1 MSEVD
6 ILKVI
11 LEANPGLS
19 IDDALKLTDKA
30 IKSLSKTKADIAKGN
45 TGASDDGNGP
55 VDKKMSGHGYTKAD
69 LKVNP
74 MSALKGEK
82 ATCCLCGK
90 PFDVITKTHL
100 WVSHGITPV
109 QYREL
114 CGYASDTK
122 LMTDA
127 QLKKKQEILEKAKP
141 WEHTTHCKNNQTKGV
156 ANQAAKEAAAQLMD
170 EIDTDDKSTPKE
182 TPKDA
187 KSDTKP
193 QANASGKPEKK
204 DDKGDNAPKS

>member
-45 TGASDDGNGP
+45 TGASDDSNGP
-55 VDKKMSGHGYTKAD
+55 VDKKTSGHGYTQAD
-69 LKVNP
+69 FKFNP
-74 MSALKGEK
+74 MQALQGEK

-90 PFDVITKTHL
+90 KFDLISKTHL
-100 WVSHGITPV
+100 WVSHGITPEE
-109 QYREL
+109 YRNL
-114 CGYASDTK
+114 CGYSPTQS
-122 LMTDA
+122 LMTEGYRQQRADK
-127 QLKKKQEILEKAKP
+127 LKESKP
-141 WEHTTHCKNNQTKGV
+141 WEKTDRWIEKQARKT
-156 ANQAAKEAAAQLMD
+156 AAKEAASQAVD
-170 EIDTDDKSTPKE
+170 EIVSDDKSTPKE

-204 DDKGDNAPKS
+204 DDKGDNALKS